1 MLLTAWSRSVLS
13 DNKTGPNGF
22 LHSHSVS
29 IILYLLLDDERA
41 VKICNIINC
50 RKRGFSVTMQQNTK
64 HKIYKNKINLTL
76 TEAIEWV
83 GVAGLLNCF
92 LPAPSGALSSLSSLL
107 AAVMS
112 DGGAGGGV
120 SPGQIL

>member
-1 MLLTAWSRSVLS
+1 
-13 DNKTGPNGF
+13 
-22 LHSHSVS
+22 
-29 IILYLLLDDERA
+29 
-41 VKICNIINC
+41 
-50 RKRGFSVTMQQNTK
+50 MQQNTK